1 MEKEVLLLNK
11 SNSYFKSQNNLI
23 KIILKELDYFINYD
37 FNSDKEEATIHVS
50 FTKKEYKISY
60 NRELGLIYCNFL
72 EKPIHCPDIRL
83 LFGSVHLILCKI
95 CKFHNYPLHRVVFTI
110 NKTKNVEELFFIVP
124 ETEDEEVAEKG
135 CEFLEFAEEVNLY
148 GFPEDVLVKENQEY
162 MTYILE
168 NFYDFNFSNTI

>member
-1 MEKEVLLLNK
+1 
-11 SNSYFKSQNNLI
+11 
-23 KIILKELDYFINYD
+23 
-37 FNSDKEEATIHVS
+37 
-50 FTKKEYKISY
+50 
-60 NRELGLIYCNFL
+60 
-72 EKPIHCPDIRL
+72 
-83 LFGSVHLILCKI
+83 
-95 CKFHNYPLHRVVFTI
+95 
-110 NKTKNVEELFFIVP
+110 VP